1 MGKENSAGKK
11 GSGGV
16 SFSDSIKTKLLLV
29 MVLLTAVP
37 LIISSIVS
45 YNTAKAKAIADA
57 QDSLEWQAWYLEDNF
72 SKIIET
78 NMAAMKTLAE
88 APSTIA
94 FMNDPSGGTVPV
106 ENMLAQLHGVDNF
119 LADGN
124 GTCITGADG
133 MQILRSKGD
142 CVDVSEREYFKQAM
156 SGQMYVSDLIVSKST
171 GKRQITIAVPVY
183 AEGSDTETIGIVQ
196 RNYELSDLHDFLASE
211 SGDAFV
217 ADRNG
222 DLLAHAQYEYGEGAH
237 EEESRA
243 TSEFMVSGKE
253 EGFYTADTGKG
264 YSAYIAYVIEPKTH
278 FAVVTANNSKTVLE
292 SATRSAI
299 ITVIVGIIMLIIAI
313 IISIFMAGSFT
324 APITAISASLD
335 DLSDGRFTK
344 VKKFG
349 GRKDEFGLISRSTN
363 DVIDKLSEIVAHIK
377 ESAAGVGQS
386 SEGLSE
392 MANQISLTTEDVSN
406 AVQQIASGATQ
417 QADEIQSASEN
428 VGRIGDAVQ
437 DVKGSS
443 GNLQE
448 LAGKMKVASEVSGKS
463 LEALQ
468 NSSSEM
474 TSKIDNITSAIE
486 ATQNAVSNINDKV
499 EGISSIASQ
508 TNLLSLNASI
518 EAARAGEAGRGFAV
532 VAEEIGKLAD
542 DSRIMAEEIRKEMD
556 VLLQQSSAAVGVA
569 DEVREGNMEQQTAL
583 GETIESINGM
593 ITDINDTVG
602 GVQQISEGAETCD
615 NSKNTVVDAMSA
627 LSAISEQNAASSQ
640 ETGASMEEL
649 SATVTT
655 LAGEANG
662 LKDIAKQLNDEMA
675 FFKN

>member
-1 MGKENSAGKK
+1 MSKANRGQS
-11 GSGGV
+11 GSV
-16 SFSDSIKTKLLLV
+16 SVANSIKTKLIVTMLLV
-29 MVLLTAVP
+29 TAIP

-45 YNTAKAKAIADA
+45 YTASKNKSIADT

-94 FMNDPSGGTVPV
+94 FINDPSGATVPS
-106 ENMLAQLHGVDNF
+106 ENIMAQLEGVDNF
-119 LADGN
+119 MADGN
-124 GTCITGADG
+124 NTAITGADG
-133 MQILRSKGD
+133 QQIIRSKGD
-142 CVDVSEREYFKQAM
+142 LVNVAEREYFKQAM
-156 SGQMYVSDLIVSKST
+156 AGNMYVSDLIVSKST
-171 GKRQITIAVPVY
+171 GARQITIAVPVF
-183 AEGSDTETIGIVQ
+183 AEGSTTETIGIVQ
-196 RNYELSDLHDFLASE
+196 RNYQLSDLHAFLASE
-211 SGDAFV
+211 STDAFV

-222 DLLAHAQYEYGEGAH
+222 DLLAHAQYEYGAGAH

-243 TSEFMVSGKE
+243 TSEFMTSGKE
-253 EGFYTADTGKG
+253 EGFYTANTGKG

-278 FAVVTANNSKTVLE
+278 FAVVCASNSKDVLA
-292 SATRSAI
+292 SANRSAMITI
-299 ITVIVGIIMLIIAI
+299 IIGIIMLIIAI
-313 IISIFMAGSFT
+313 VVSFIMAGSFT
-324 APITAISASLD
+324 SPIKAISLSLD
-335 DLSDGRFTK
+335 DLAEGRFTR
-344 VKKFG
+344 VKKYDK
-349 GRKDEFGLISRSTN
+349 RKDEFGEISNATN
-363 DVIDKLSEIVAHIK
+363 VVIDKLSEIVSHIK
-377 ESAAGVGQS
+377 ASANDVGHS
-386 SEGLSE
+386 SEELAD

-443 GNLQE
+443 GNLE
-448 LAGKMKVASEVSGKS
+448 TLAGKMKEASEISNRS

-468 NSSSEM
+468 TSSSEM
-474 TSKIDNITSAIE
+474 TAKIDNITTAIQ
-486 ATQNAVSNINDKV
+486 ATQNAVSNINEKV

-542 DSRIMAEEIRKEMD
+542 DSRVMAEDIRKEMD
-556 VLLQQSSAAVGVA
+556 VLLQQSNAAVGVA
-569 DEVREGNMEQQTAL
+569 DEVKQGNMEQQSAL
-583 GETIESINGM
+583 GETIESISGM

-602 GVQQISEGAETCD
+602 GVRLISEGAETCD
-615 NSKNTVVDAMSA
+615 SSKNTVVDAMSA
-627 LSAISEQNAASSQ
+627 LSAISEENAASSE

-655 LAGEANG
+655 LANSAAD
-662 LKDIAKQLNDEMA
+662 LKDIAAQLNDEMA

>member
-1 MGKENSAGKK
+1 MGTVRDPEKNGAGK
-11 GSGGV
+11 V
-16 SFSDSIKTKLLLV
+16 SFRDSIKTKLLLV
-29 MVLLTAVP
+29 MVLITAIP

-45 YNTAKAKAIADA
+45 YNTARAKAIADA
-57 QDSLEWQAWYLEDNF
+57 QDSLEWQAWYLEDSF

-94 FMNDPSGGTVPV
+94 YLNDPSGATVPE
-106 ENMLAQLHGVDNF
+106 ENMMTQLHGVDDF

-124 GTCITGADG
+124 GTCITNAEG

-142 CVDVSEREYFKQAM
+142 CVDVADREYFKQAM

-183 AEGSDTETIGIVQ
+183 AEGSDNETIGIVQ
-196 RNYELSDLHDFLASE
+196 RNYELSDLHAFLASE

-243 TSEFMVSGKE
+243 TSEFMTSGKE
-253 EGFYTADTGKG
+253 EGFYVADTGKG

-278 FAVVTANNSKTVLE
+278 FAVVTANNSKTVL
-292 SATRSAI
+292 SDANRSAI

-313 IISIFMAGSFT
+313 IISIIMANSFT
-324 APITAISASLD
+324 SPITAISASLD

-344 VKKFG
+344 VRGFDR
-349 GRKDEFGLISRSTN
+349 RKDEFGLISGSTN
-363 DVIDKLSEIVAHIK
+363 TVIDRLSEIVSHIK
-377 ESAAGVGQS
+377 KSAEGVGRS
-386 SEGLSE
+386 SEDLSE

-443 GNLQE
+443 GTLQE
-448 LAGKMKVASEVSGKS
+448 LAGKMKEASEISG
-463 LEALQ
+463 
-468 NSSSEM
+468 
-474 TSKIDNITSAIE
+474 
-486 ATQNAVSNINDKV
+486 
-499 EGISSIASQ
+499 
-508 TNLLSLNASI
+508 
-518 EAARAGEAGRGFAV
+518 R
-532 VAEEIGKLAD
+532 
-542 DSRIMAEEIRKEMD
+542 
-556 VLLQQSSAAVGVA
+556 
-569 DEVREGNMEQQTAL
+569 
-583 GETIESINGM
+583 
-593 ITDINDTVG
+593 
-602 GVQQISEGAETCD
+602 
-615 NSKNTVVDAMSA
+615 
-627 LSAISEQNAASSQ
+627 
-640 ETGASMEEL
+640 
-649 SATVTT
+649 
-655 LAGEANG
+655 
-662 LKDIAKQLNDEMA
+662 
-675 FFKN
+675 